1 MIPEICLLGVGSWLV
16 EMVLGAKIRP
26 LRHLAAYNVLTT
38 LGVSLFIT
46 SFMSA
51 IFGAKGVTV
60 LTASILSAVLS
71 TITYR
76 LLGVAHYGRKLKSNY
91 RTRTNRIRN
100 RFKVSRSA
108 AAR

>member
-16 EMVLGAKIRP
+16 ELVLGAKVRP

-46 SFMSA
+46 SLMSA

-76 LLGVAHYGRKLKSNY
+76 LLGVASYGRKQFAS
-91 RTRTNRIRN
+91 RTRRSRIRQ
-100 RFKVSRSA
+100 RLKISRA
-108 AAR
+108 

>member
-1 MIPEICLLGVGSWLV
+1 MGSWLV
-16 EMVLGAKIRP
+16 EMVLGAKVRP

-46 SFMSA
+46 SLMSA

-76 LLGVAHYGRKLKSNY
+76 LLGVASYGRKQFAS
-91 RTRTNRIRN
+91 RTRRSRIRQ
-100 RFKVSRSA
+100 RLKISRA
-108 AAR
+108 

>member
-16 EMVLGAKIRP
+16 EMVLGAKLRP

-46 SFMSA
+46 SFLSA
-51 IFGAKGVTV
+51 VFGAKGVTV

-71 TITYR
+71 VITYR
-76 LLGVAHYGRKLKSNY
+76 LLGVAQYGRNITN
-91 RTRTNRIRN
+91 RTRTRRDRIRR
-100 RFKVSRSA
+100 RFKIPRS
-108 AAR
+108 